1 MHPIEHV
8 VVLMMENRSFDCLL
22 GKLYPKSERFDG
34 LEGTESNP
42 WHKQDGTVEQ
52 VWVWNCGEVTEE
64 AACLPD
70 PEPGELFEDVNIQLF
85 GPGGDRGAAPDM
97 SGFVDDYT
105 CQPWPWTPEDPSG
118 IMHYFLPDQVPVI
131 SRLAREF
138 GVSDRWHASTPSE
151 TWPNR
156 YFAHC
161 GTAGGYVN
169 NSLSHFPYQWP
180 RMMPTIFRRLGK
192 HGYSW
197 KIYFH
202 DIPQTISLF
211 DLWAKIPTH
220 FCQFEAEF
228 ERHCRIGRLPN
239 YSFIEPRYFPT
250 FFSDKMPND
259 QHPPHNLLYGEQLI
273 ATVYNAVRNSPL
285 WPHIL
290 LLIVYDEHGGAFDHV
305 APPPAV
311 SPGGP
316 YPDGFRF
323 DRYGIRVPAVIVSP
337 YVAPGSIIR
346 PPPGPD
352 GTQGSPFC
360 HTSIQATLHK
370 LFDIGAPL
378 TPRVASAPDLLPAL
392 SLERPENDGPPLL
405 TIDPHRPSAS
415 ELRKFRRR
423 PRNQHQR
430 NLRNPLLL
438 LPRGIAGVTGA
449 VRGAGAKIVPESWR
463 RPRPGRAVR

>member
-1 MHPIEHV
+1 MITRASP
-8 VVLMMENRSFDCLL
+8 
-22 GKLYPKSERFDG
+22 
-34 LEGTESNP
+34 
-42 WHKQDGTVEQ
+42 
-52 VWVWNCGEVTEE
+52 
-64 AACLPD
+64 
-70 PEPGELFEDVNIQLF
+70 
-85 GPGGDRGAAPDM
+85 GPGPRRTRAGSCIISCPPRCP
-97 SGFVDDYT
+97 
-105 CQPWPWTPEDPSG
+105 
-118 IMHYFLPDQVPVI
+118 II

-169 NSLSHFPYQWP
+169 NSLSRFPYQWP

-192 HGYSW
+192 YGYSW

-211 DLWAKIPTH
+211 DLWAEIPTH
-220 FCQFEAEF
+220 FCRFEAEF

-250 FFSDKMPND
+250 LFSDKMPND

-285 WPHIL
+285 WPRTL

-305 APPPAV
+305 VPPAAV

-346 PPPGPD
+346 PPLGPGR
-352 GTQGSPFC
+352 QGEPTRSD
-360 HTSIQATLHK
+360 HTSILATLHK
-370 LFDIGAPL
+370 LFDIGPPL
-378 TPRVASAPDLLPAL
+378 TPRVAAAPDLLSAL
-392 SLERPENDGPPLL
+392 TLERPENDGPQHL
-405 TIDPHRPSAS
+405 TIDPHRPPPPNCRNSGGGGATSTSAACAIRCCS
-415 ELRKFRRR
+415 C
-423 PRNQHQR
+423 
-430 NLRNPLLL
+430 
-438 LPRGIAGVTGA
+438 
-449 VRGAGAKIVPESWR
+449 
-463 RPRPGRAVR
+463 RAASLQ